1 MIRCIATVLCLGISF
16 LGFSQENSKKLID
29 HTVFESWKTIKS
41 QKISDDGKWITYE
54 INPAKGDGKL
64 FLYDVSNGKLD
75 SFERGLEAKFF
86 DDGKSMAYKLKPKYE
101 IARKAKLD
109 KKKADEQPKD
119 SLIVMNLATKEKMKY
134 ANVKSFE
141 MVYESYLW
149 AWQKDKVKETPP
161 ILSRKDKRKAKKK
174 KPADIKSEGTDL
186 YIISSFQGKPVSKN
200 KLFDA
205 TKPLEQ
211 KITHVSEYKIS
222 KKGNSISAVVQREV
236 DKVDSAYIYIA
247 FKGDNSLAKKIFTF
261 QGTIKSLNMDEAGE
275 QITFL
280 ASSDT
285 AKVKVYDL
293 YYWKKDYS
301 TPSLVIDK
309 NNSAMK
315 KGWSVSENKTPF
327 FSENGKRIFFGTNV
341 QPFNE
346 PKDTLLEDEKY
357 KLDLWSY
364 TDPRLQTQQLKDLDS
379 DTKKTFLAVYHI
391 ADNKMIQLC
400 DSTVD
405 EYRLVQK
412 GDGNILLGI
421 SDEPYLTSTSWE
433 SPWSSDYYTI
443 DLLTGIKTKRL
454 EKHPFAASLS
464 GTGKYLIWYQRKVDD
479 WFAMSLVTGERW
491 TITGGVNDNFFEDDN
506 GVPAEED
513 AYSVIGWSEN
523 DDFVYLHSKYDVWKI
538 SVEKLT
544 HECLTST
551 TNNLEKKLGKKYTYI
566 KTDADQ
572 KFIDDKFMLF
582 HTFHDDNKKAGFA
595 ILKKN
600 SETDIPTQVMED
612 DKKFLFLEKA
622 KNADVQIFSRMSFN
636 EYPDLMFTKL
646 YDFPKASK
654 ISKTNPQQSQYNW
667 GTAEL
672 VNWTTPK
679 GRELKGILYK
689 PENFNKDS
697 VYPLLVYYYELY
709 SDDLHLHYTPKPS
722 ASIINP
728 SEYASNGYVVFFP
741 DILYTEGEPGEG
753 AMDCII
759 SGTEY
764 ILSLGFCNKNRVGI
778 QGQSW
783 GGYQTAYLI
792 TQTNMF
798 TAAMAGAP
806 VSNMTSAYGGIRWG
820 TGLTRMFQYE
830 HGQSRLGK
838 TLWEDRERYIKNS
851 PLFFSDQV
859 KTPLLIM
866 HNDQDGAVPWYQG
879 IEYFNALRR
888 LNKPVWMLNYNGD
901 DHNLTKWPNKV
912 DLSIRMRSFFDYYLL
927 DKPMPKWMSEGIPAI
942 EKGKVNKYETIEKS
956 EKN

>member
-1 MIRCIATVLCLGISF
+1 MIRFNFTFIFLC
-16 LGFSQENSKKLID
+16 FSWSLFAQQNNKKLID

-41 QKISDDGKWITYE
+41 QKISDDGKWVTYE

-64 FLYDVSNGKLD
+64 FLYEVSSGKLD
-75 SFERGLEAKFF
+75 SFERGYEAKFF
-86 DDGKSMAYKLKPKYE
+86 DNGNSLAYKLKPKYE
-101 IARKAKLD
+101 LARKAKLD

-119 SLIVMNLATKEKMKY
+119 SLIVMNLATRSTVKY
-134 ANVKSFE
+134 AHVKSFE
-141 MVYESYLW
+141 MAYESYLW
-149 AWQKDKVKETPP
+149 AWQKDKVKEAPP
-161 ILSRKDKRKAKKK
+161 VLTKKEKRKAKKK
-174 KPADIKSEGTDL
+174 KPADIKAEGTDL
-186 YIISSFQGKPVSKN
+186 YIIARTEGGNSSVPIEK
-200 KLFDA
+200 KL
-205 TKPLEQ
+205 
-211 KITHVSEYKIS
+211 THVSEYKLS
-222 KKGNSISAVVQREV
+222 KKGNTLVAIVQRKV
-236 DKVDSAYIYIA
+236 DKIDSAYLYLA
-247 FKGDNSLAKKIFTF
+247 FKGAYSPFMQKKFTF
-261 QGTIKSLNMDEAGE
+261 QGTIKSVNIDDAGE

-301 TPSLVIDK
+301 SPSLVIDR
-309 NNSAMK
+309 NNANMK

-341 QPFNE
+341 MPMNE

-364 TDPRLQTQQLKDLDS
+364 TDLTLQTQQLKDLENDK
-379 DTKKTFLAVYHI
+379 KKTFLAVYHI
-391 ADNKMIQLC
+391 ADNKMVQLC
-400 DSTVD
+400 DSLVD

-412 GDGNILLGI
+412 GDGNLLLGI
-421 SDEPYLTSTSWE
+421 SDEPYLVSTSWE

-443 DLLTGIKTKRL
+443 DLMTGTKTKRL

-464 GTGKYLIWYQRKVDD
+464 GTGKYLVWYQRKVDD
-479 WFAMSLVTGERW
+479 WFAMNLETGERW
-491 TITGGVNDNFFEDDN
+491 TITAGVKDIFFQDDN

-513 AYSVIGWSEN
+513 AFSIAGWSEN
-523 DDFVYLHSKYDVWKI
+523 DDYVYIHSRYDIWKI
-538 SVEKLT
+538 SPEKLT
-544 HECLTST
+544 QECLTSA
-551 TNNLEKKLGKKYTYI
+551 TNNLEKTYGTKYVYEE
-566 KTDADQ
+566 TDVEE
-572 KFIDDKFMLF
+572 KFINDRFMLL
-582 HTFHDDNKKAGFA
+582 HTFNDDTKKAGFA
-595 ILKKN
+595 ILRRNGEK
-600 SETDIPTQVMED
+600 DFPTQVIED
-612 DKKFLFLEKA
+612 DKKFFFLSKA
-622 KNADVQIFSRMSFN
+622 KNADVQLFSRSSFT
-636 EYPDLMFTKL
+636 EYPDLMLTKL

-672 VNWTTPK
+672 VSWTSPK

-697 VYPLLVYYYELY
+697 VYPLLVYYYEKY
-709 SDDLHLHYTPKPS
+709 SDDLHSHYSPKPS

-741 DILYTEGEPGEG
+741 DILYYEGEPGEG
-753 AMDCII
+753 AMDCIL

-764 ILSLGFCNKNRVGI
+764 ILSMGFCNKNRIGI

-792 TQTNMF
+792 TQTKMF

-820 TGLTRMFQYE
+820 SGLTRMFQYE

-851 PLFFSDQV
+851 PLFFADQV
-859 KTPLLIM
+859 ETPLLIM

-927 DKPMPKWMSEGIPAI
+927 DQPMPIWMSEGIPAI
-942 EKGKVNKYETIEKS
+942 EKGKVNKYEKLESTP

>member
-1 MIRCIATVLCLGISF
+1 MA
-16 LGFSQENSKKLID
+16 QENSKKLID

-41 QKISDDGKWITYE
+41 QKISEDGKWVSYE
-54 INPAKGDGKL
+54 IVPGKGDGKL
-64 FLYDVSNGKLD
+64 FLYEISTGKLD
-75 SFERGLEAKFF
+75 SFERGYDAKFF
-86 DDGKSMAYKLKPKYE
+86 DNGNSFAYKLKPKYE
-101 IARKAKLD
+101 LTRKAKLD
-109 KKKADEQPKD
+109 KKKAEEQPKD
-119 SLIVMNLATKEKMKY
+119 SLVILNLTGKTIYNY

-141 MVYESYLW
+141 TAYESYLW

-161 ILSRKDKRKAKKK
+161 VLSKSQQRKLKKK
-174 KPADIKSEGTDL
+174 KKVDIKADGTDL
-186 YIISSFQGKPVSKN
+186 FIISTFQGKPDAKN
-200 KLFDA
+200 KLLDP
-205 TKPLEQ
+205 TKSIEQ
-211 KITHVSEYKIS
+211 KLSHVSEYRIS
-222 KKGNSISAVVQREV
+222 KKGDLLSAVVQRKV
-236 DKVDSAYIYIA
+236 DKVDSAYIYVA
-247 FKGDNSLAKKIFTF
+247 FKGDNSLAKKIFTY
-261 QGTIKSLNMDEAGE
+261 QGTIKNLSVDEAGE

-280 ASSDT
+280 GSSDT

-301 TPSLVIDK
+301 TPSLVIDR

-327 FSENGKRIFFGTNV
+327 FSENGKRIFFGTNI
-341 QPFNE
+341 QPVNE

-364 TDPRLQTQQLKDLDS
+364 TDPKLQSQQLKELEGAK
-379 DTKKTFLAVYHI
+379 KKTFLAVYHI
-391 ADNKMIQLC
+391 SDNKMVQLC
-400 DSTVD
+400 DSLVD
-405 EYRLVQK
+405 EYRLVQN
-412 GDGNILLGI
+412 GDGNVLLGI
-421 SDEPYLTSTSWE
+421 NEKPYLVSTSWE

-443 DLLTGIKTKRL
+443 DINTGIKTKRL
-454 EKHPFAASLS
+454 EKHNFAASLS
-464 GTGKYLIWYQRKVDD
+464 NTGKYLIWYQRKVDD
-479 WFAMSLVTGERW
+479 WFAMSLETGEKW
-491 TITGGVNDNFFEDDN
+491 AITNGVKDNFFEDDN

-513 AYSVIGWSEN
+513 AYSIAGWSEN
-523 DDFVYLHSKYDVWKI
+523 DAFVYIHSKYDIWKI
-538 SVEKLT
+538 SPEKLT
-544 HECLTST
+544 QECLTSKE
-551 TNNLEKKLGKKYTYI
+551 NNLEKKFGKKYTYI
-566 KTDADQ
+566 KTDYEE
-572 KFIDDKFMLF
+572 KFINEKMMLF
-582 HTFHDDNKKAGFA
+582 HTFNDDDKKAGFA
-595 ILKKN
+595 ILKRN
-600 SETDIPTQVMED
+600 SAEDFPTQVIED
-612 DKKFLFLEKA
+612 DKKFNFIQKS
-622 KNADVQIFSRMSFN
+622 KNADVQIFSKSSFT
-636 EYPDLMFTKL
+636 EYPDLLLTKL

-672 VNWTTPK
+672 VNWTSPK

-697 VYPLLVYYYELY
+697 IYPLLVYFYEKY
-709 SDDLHLHYTPKPS
+709 SDDIHSHYTPKPS

-741 DILYTEGEPGEG
+741 DILYNEGEPGEG
-753 AMDCII
+753 AIDCII

-764 ILSLGFCNKNRVGI
+764 ILSMEFCNKKRIGI

-792 TQTNMF
+792 TQTKMF

-820 TGLTRMFQYE
+820 SGLTRMFQYE

-859 KTPLLIM
+859 ETPLLIM

-927 DKPMPKWMSEGIPAI
+927 DKPMPKWMNEGIPAI
-942 EKGKVNKYETIEKS
+942 EKGKVNKYEVIEKKS
-956 EKN
+956 EE

>member
-1 MIRCIATVLCLGISF
+1 MKTICLTLLALVF
-16 LGFSQENSKKLID
+16 FVNLNAQEKSKKLID
-29 HTVFESWKTIKS
+29 HTVFDGWKSIKS

-54 INPAKGDGKL
+54 IIPGKGDGKL
-64 FLYDVSNGKLD
+64 FLYEVSTGKLD
-75 SFERGLEAKFF
+75 SFERGSEAKFF
-86 DDGKSMAYKLKPKYE
+86 DNGNSFAYKLKPKYE
-101 IARKAKLD
+101 LTRKAKLD
-109 KKKADEQPKD
+109 KKKAEEQPKD
-119 SLIVMNLATKEKMKY
+119 SLIIFNLTSKTTIKY
-134 ANVKSFE
+134 ANVKSFD
-141 MVYESYLW
+141 VTYESYLW
-149 AWQKDKVKETPP
+149 AWQKDKIKETPKV
-161 ILSRKDKRKAKKK
+161 LSKKEKRKAKKK
-174 KPADIKSEGTDL
+174 KPAEIKADGTDL
-186 YIISSFQGKPVSKN
+186 YIISTFQGKRDSK
-200 KLFDA
+200 KFFGDP
-205 TKPLEQ
+205 TSPIEQ
-211 KITHVSEYKIS
+211 KISHVSEYKLS
-222 KKGNSISAVVQREV
+222 KEGNLLSAVVQRKV
-236 DKVDSAYIYIA
+236 NKVDSAYIYVA
-247 FKGDNSLAKKIFTF
+247 FKGENSLAKKIFTF
-261 QGTIKSLNMDEAGE
+261 QGTIKSVNMDENGE

-301 TPSLVIDK
+301 SPSLVIDR

-341 QPFNE
+341 QPINE
-346 PKDTLLEDEKY
+346 PKDTLLDDEKY

-379 DTKKTFLAVYHI
+379 DKKKTFLAVYHI
-391 ADNKMIQLC
+391 SDNKMIQLC
-400 DSTVD
+400 DSLVD

-412 GDGNILLGI
+412 GDANILLGI
-421 SDEPYLTSTSWE
+421 SSFPYLVSTSWE

-443 DLLTGIKTKRL
+443 NLTTGEKTKRL

-464 GTGKYLIWYQRKVDD
+464 NTGKYLVWYQRKVDD
-479 WFAMSLVTGERW
+479 WFAMNVETGEKW
-491 TITGGVNDNFFEDDN
+491 AITNGVKDNFFEDDN

-513 AYSVIGWSEN
+513 AFSIAGWSEN
-523 DDFVYLHSKYDVWKI
+523 DDFVYIHSKYDIWKI
-538 SVEKLT
+538 SPEKLT
-544 HECLTST
+544 QECITSK
-551 TNNLEKKLGKKYTYI
+551 TNNLEKKFGKKYTYI
-566 KTDADQ
+566 KTDIEE
-572 KFIDDKFMLF
+572 KFLNEKMMLF
-582 HTFHDDNKKAGFA
+582 HTFNDDSKQAGFATLKRNSSEDLPTQVTEDNKKFNF
-595 ILKKN
+595 I
-600 SETDIPTQVMED
+600 Q
-612 DKKFLFLEKA
+612 KA
-622 KNADVQIFSRMSFN
+622 KNADVQIFSRMSFT
-636 EYPDLMFTKL
+636 EYPDLFYTKL
-646 YDFPKASK
+646 NDFPKASK

-697 VYPLLVYYYELY
+697 LYPLLVYYYELY
-709 SDDLHLHYTPKPS
+709 SDDIHSHYTPKPS

-741 DILYTEGEPGEG
+741 DILYNEGEPGEG

-764 ILSLGFCNKNRVGI
+764 ILSLGFCNKNRIGI

-792 TQTNMF
+792 TQTKMF

-820 TGLTRMFQYE
+820 SGLTRMFQYE

-851 PLFFSDQV
+851 PLFFADKV
-859 KTPLLIM
+859 ETPLLMM

-942 EKGKVNKYETIEKS
+942 EKGKVNKYEVIEK
-956 EKN
+956 K